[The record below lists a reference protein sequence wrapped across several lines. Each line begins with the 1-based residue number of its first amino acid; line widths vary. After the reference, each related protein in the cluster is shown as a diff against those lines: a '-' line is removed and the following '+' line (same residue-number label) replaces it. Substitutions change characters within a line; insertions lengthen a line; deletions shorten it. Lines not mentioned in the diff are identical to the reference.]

1 MGQNLDRRSYDTGA
15 SSEVQGGLQGIV
27 GQLER
32 VLADRDKAV
41 KAAMADFQADGVSE
55 EYHGKELRW
64 NRAADEVR
72 SIIQLVRTTLE
83 DNDGTAQA
91 TMAKARAAV
100 ALVGVGGSFA

>member
-15 SSEVQGGLQGIV
+15 STEVQGGLQGIV
-27 GQLER
+27 AQLER
-32 VLADRDKAV
+32 VLTDRDKAV
-41 KAAMADFQADGVSE
+41 KAAMADFQADGVSD
-55 EYHGKELRW
+55 EYHGKEVRW

-83 DNDGTAQA
+83 DNDGTAQS

-100 ALVGVGGSFA
+100 DNIG

>member
-1 MGQNLDRRSYDTGA
+1 MGQNLDRRSYDTDA

-64 NRAADEVR
+64 NRAANEVR
-72 SIIQLVRTTLE
+72 SIIQLVRSTLE
-83 DNDGTAQA
+83 DNDGTAQS

-100 ALVGVGGSFA
+100 DNIG

>member
-15 SSEVQGGLQGIV
+15 SGEVQGGLQGIV

-41 KAAMADFQADGVSE
+41 KAAMSDFQADGVSE

-64 NRAADEVR
+64 NRAANEVR
-72 SIIQLVRTTLE
+72 SIIQLVRTTLQ
-83 DNDGTAQA
+83 DNDGTAQS

-100 ALVGVGGSFA
+100 DNIG

>member
-32 VLADRDKAV
+32 VLADRDRAV

-55 EYHGKELRW
+55 EYHGKEMRW

-72 SIIQLVRTTLE
+72 NIIRLVRTTLE
-83 DNDGTAQA
+83 ENDGTAQS
-91 TMAKARAAV
+91 TLAKARAAV
-100 ALVGVGGSFA
+100 DNIG